1 MGRQRTTRPETFSEQ
16 LRRLIAESE
25 LSRNQICIAA
35 EIDPS
40 HMHRF
45 VHGTGKLT
53 NTTIDRL
60 AAVLELQLV
69 VQRKVGG

>member
-1 MGRQRTTRPETFSEQ
+1 MAKRKTTQREAFSDQ

-40 HMHRF
+40 HLHRF
-45 VHGTGKLT
+45 VHGTGRLT
-53 NTTIDRL
+53 NDTIDRL
-60 AAVLELQLV
+60 AVVLGLRLV
-69 VQRKVGG
+69 IQN

>member
-45 VHGTGKLT
+45 VHGTGRLT
-53 NTTIDRL
+53 NDTIDRL
-60 AAVLELQLV
+60 ATALNFRLV
-69 VQRKVGG
+69 INE

>member
-1 MGRQRTTRPETFSEQ
+1 MGRQRTTHPETFSEQ

-40 HMHRF
+40 HLHRF
-45 VHGTGKLT
+45 VHGTGRLT
-53 NTTIDRL
+53 NDTIDRL
-60 AAVLELQLV
+60 ATALNFRLLV
-69 VQRKVGG
+69 NE

>member
-1 MGRQRTTRPETFSEQ
+1 MGRQRTTRSETFSEQ

-45 VHGTGKLT
+45 VHGTGRLT
-53 NTTIDRL
+53 NDTIDRL

>member
-1 MGRQRTTRPETFSEQ
+1 MGRQRTKRSETFSEQ

-40 HMHRF
+40 QMHRF
-45 VHGTGKLT
+45 VHGTGRLT
-53 NTTIDRL
+53 NDTIDRL
-60 AAVLELQLV
+60 AAALELQLV